1 MAGSADDPA
10 AGLVAWTSERLDELV
25 ALVQHTLPDERLTA
39 DELESTCFDDG
50 GAVIGSPDGLGAV
63 AVVRRARPGRTLAE
77 PGPGF
82 VRLLAVDPRAQRAGL
97 GRALL
102 GAAHDWLFEHGA
114 DEVRPGGEAPFYLW
128 PGVDVRA
135 TAALCLFESAGY
147 VPVGAE
153 VNLAMGVPLRTS
165 TAGPVPGAPRFAVRR
180 ALDDD
185 AARAALEFVAQH
197 APHWVPEM
205 ERALEHGSC
214 HVAVLDGGRV
224 AGVGCHSVNR
234 AGWVGPLLTDPAHR
248 AVGIG
253 RALLVE
259 ISRDLSSADLR
270 SAEIAWIGPLGF
282 YVRAAD
288 AWVSRVFRTLRLPRP
303 PD

>member
-1 MAGSADDPA
+1 M
-10 AGLVAWTSERLDELV
+10 
-25 ALVQHTLPDERLTA
+25 
-39 DELESTCFDDG
+39 
-50 GAVIGSPDGLGAV
+50 
-63 AVVRRARPGRTLAE
+63 
-77 PGPGF
+77 
-82 VRLLAVDPRAQRAGL
+82 

-165 TAGPVPGAPRFAVRR
+165 TAVPLPGAPGFAVRR

-197 APHWVPEM
+197 APHWVPEV

-214 HVAVLDGGRV
+214 LVAVLDDGRV

-253 RALLVE
+253 RALLVGDQPRPVVGRPAQR
-259 ISRDLSSADLR
+259 RDRLDRAR
-270 SAEIAWIGPLGF
+270 SGSTS
-282 YVRAAD
+282 AAD

>member
-1 MAGSADDPA
+1 MAGSADDLT
-10 AGLVAWTSERLDELV
+10 AGLVPWTAAQLDELV
-25 ALVQHTLPDERLTA
+25 ALVQHALPDERLTA
-39 DELESTCFDDG
+39 DELESACFDDG

-63 AVVRRARPGRTLAE
+63 AVVRRARPGRSLDE

-82 VRLLAVDPRAQRAGL
+82 IRLLAVDPRAQRAGL

-102 GAAHDWLFEHGA
+102 GAHDWLFEHGA

-135 TAALCLFESAGY
+135 TPALCLFESVGY

-165 TAGPVPGAPRFAVRR
+165 TVARAPGAPGFVVRR

-185 AARAALEFVAQH
+185 AARAAVDFVGHH
-197 APHWVPEM
+197 APHWVPEV

-214 HVAVLDGGRV
+214 LVALLDGGEV

-234 AGWVGPLLTDPAHR
+234 AGWVGPLLTDPVHR
-248 AVGIG
+248 SAGIG

-270 SAEIAWIGPLGF
+270 GAEIAWIGPLGF

>member
-1 MAGSADDPA
+1 MAGSADDLT
-10 AGLVAWTSERLDELV
+10 AGLVPWTAAQLDELV
-25 ALVQHTLPDERLTA
+25 ALVQHALPDERLTA
-39 DELESTCFDDG
+39 DELESACFDDG

-63 AVVRRARPGRTLAE
+63 AVVRRARPGRSLDE

-82 VRLLAVDPRAQRAGL
+82 IRLLAVDPRAQRAGL

-135 TAALCLFESAGY
+135 TPALCLFESVGY

-165 TAGPVPGAPRFAVRR
+165 TVARAPGAPGFVVRR

-185 AARAALEFVAQH
+185 AARAAVDFVGHH
-197 APHWVPEM
+197 APHWVPEV

-214 HVAVLDGGRV
+214 LVALLDGGEV

-234 AGWVGPLLTDPAHR
+234 AGWVGPLLTDPVHR
-248 AVGIG
+248 SAGIG

-270 SAEIAWIGPLGF
+270 GAEIAWIGPLGF